1 MSTATTNVDHR
12 TRVAAERRQRT
23 RDKLVEHA
31 LLVYAEHGAGSSM
44 IQEVIAS
51 ASVAQGT
58 FYNYFRTHHELLV
71 AVSEQLSNDL
81 LRVIEREV
89 ASCKLVDKRLA
100 KGLLLFLRTA
110 RDHPVLAH
118 FASHG
123 GLHAA
128 GPDSLYFAYI
138 PRHLQEGLAQG
149 VFTER
154 SMLVSLDMIAGA
166 VFACLSRMAWLDSP
180 LPDEHIKEVV
190 VAILRSLGL
199 TKSRADKLAQDMPA
213 PLAFDPTSL
222 VARASAQHEL
232 ARAAR
237 KSKKKPVNLK
247 G

>member
-128 GPDSLYFAYI
+128 GTRVDDSRELVLETFANVAGVVHRFRFTWRY
-138 PRHLQEGLAQG
+138 QGGAQQG
-149 VFTER
+149 FPVQ
-154 SMLVSLDMIAGA
+154 MKQ
-166 VFACLSRMAWLDSP
+166 
-180 LPDEHIKEVV
+180 LPQTVV
-190 VAILRSLGL
+190 VWH
-199 TKSRADKLAQDMPA
+199 P
-213 PLAFDPTSL
+213 
-222 VARASAQHEL
+222 
-232 ARAAR
+232 
-237 KSKKKPVNLK
+237 
-247 G
+247 